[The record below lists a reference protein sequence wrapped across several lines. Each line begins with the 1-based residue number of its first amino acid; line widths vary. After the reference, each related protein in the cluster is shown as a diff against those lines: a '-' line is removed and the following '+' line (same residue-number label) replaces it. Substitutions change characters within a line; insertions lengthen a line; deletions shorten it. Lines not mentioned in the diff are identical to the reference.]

1 LAFIEDLLAREA
13 QEEGS
18 SSGGGS
24 AEREGKPLGF
34 RDFLGTDPTV
44 TEAQALVEQL
54 LERQKARRSSRRREA
69 ELAKMIR
76 KGGRRRGDPPSDLV
90 L

>member
-1 LAFIEDLLAREA
+1 MRTHGERVARRRRAAAVGGVGRERREA
-13 QEEGS
+13 FGN
-18 SSGGGS
+18 
-24 AEREGKPLGF
+24 P
-34 RDFLGTDPTV
+34 DFLGIDPTV